1 MLSLEIETDSHLW
14 LNPFTTMTKLFHSVL
29 LAAALVAALVHPSA
43 AETRAATLTG
53 RVVDQTGAAIA
64 RASVSVRRDAT
75 GFARQLVS
83 DGEGAFELTDLLP
96 GEYAV
101 TVTST
106 GFTVAAQRV
115 TLQAGQRRGIEL
127 TLQVGSLNEDVVVL
141 ASEVSGNVERL
152 RRLPGSV
159 DVVDRE
165 MLDRANVMTTNE
177 ALRKIPGV
185 NVRDEEGL
193 GLRPNIGIRGLNPTR
208 SNKVLLLEDG
218 IPLTYAPY
226 GDNASYYHPPI
237 ERFER
242 IEVFKGGAQIGYGP
256 QTISGLVNY
265 ITPAPPSRSAG
276 AVHLAGGNRAY
287 FNGHANYGNTIGNT
301 GFLFDYMRK
310 QGDGSRENLH
320 SDLNDVNLKLTHSR
334 GTKQVWTLR
343 SNYYSEDS
351 NITYSGL
358 RQSEWEAN
366 PRANPFKNDFF
377 YVDRYGTSV
386 THGYTLNGNV
396 ALTTNA
402 YFTSFRRHWWRQS
415 SNSGQRP
422 NRAAEASCGGM
433 ANLNT
438 TCGIEGRLRQYY
450 TVGVE
455 PRLRVHHRAFGM
467 MGEADFGVRVHF
479 EQQNRRQENGT
490 TPTARS
496 GQLVEHNLRSN
507 QAYSTFA
514 LNRFLFGDWTVT
526 PGVRVEHV
534 RFERTNQLP
543 SANGATGNTDLTQV
557 IPGIGVSHTIG
568 SRVTT
573 FAGVHRGFAPP
584 RTEDVI
590 GVNGGVIDLDS
601 ELSWNYEVGARTEL
615 ARGVRVD
622 GTFFRMDYE
631 NQIVQAS
638 LAGGVG
644 ATLTNGGSTLH
655 QGMEVVGR
663 IDSAPMLDTMHN
675 VSLRLAYTHVPVAKY
690 TGVRFSNIPGFATTS
705 ISGNRL
711 TYAPEQILTFGV
723 GYAQPSGLDLLLEVV
738 HMSDQFGDDLNTVAG
753 TADGQRGVIPAYT
766 ILNSAVNYDL
776 GRATVFFTIKN
787 LLNDTFIVDRARGI
801 LPGMP
806 RLLQVGVR
814 TRF

>member
-1 MLSLEIETDSHLW
+1 MFKPAVLFLTAVLIPALVQPSGAQNRSGTLSG
-14 LNPFTTMTKLFHSVL
+14 SVL
-29 LAAALVAALVHPSA
+29 
-43 AETRAATLTG
+43 
-53 RVVDQTGAAIA
+53 DQSGAAIA
-64 RASVSVRRDAT
+64 GASVSIRRDAT
-75 GFARQLVS
+75 GFVRQVTS
-83 DGEGAFELTDLLP
+83 NRDGGFQIADLAP

-101 TVTST
+101 TVTNA
-106 GFTVAAQRV
+106 GFTLATQRLMV
-115 TLQAGQRRGIEL
+115 LSGQSARIEL

-141 ASEVSGNVERL
+141 ASEVAGNSERL

-165 MLDRANVMTTNE
+165 TLDRSNVMTTNE
-177 ALRKIPGV
+177 ALRKIAGI

-208 SNKVLLLEDG
+208 STKVLLLEDG

-242 IEVFKGGAQIGYGP
+242 VEVFKGGAQIGYGP

-265 ITPAPPSRSAG
+265 ITPAPPSRRAG
-276 AVHLAGGNRAY
+276 AVHVAGGNRAY
-287 FNGHANYGNTIGNT
+287 FNGHANYGDTIGKT
-301 GFLFDYMRK
+301 GFLVDYMRK
-310 QGDGSRENLH
+310 QADGSRENLH
-320 SDLNDVNLKLTHSR
+320 SDLNDVNLKLTRNAGSDH
-334 GTKQVWTLR
+334 VWTFR
-343 SNYYSEDS
+343 TNYYSEDS

-358 RQSEWEAN
+358 RQSEWDEN

-377 YVDRYGTSV
+377 YVDRLGAST
-386 THGYTLNGNV
+386 THGYTFNGNV

-422 NRAAEASCGGM
+422 NDASDPNCGGM
-433 ANLNT
+433 ANLST
-438 TCGIEGRLRQYY
+438 TCGNEGRLRQYY
-450 TVGVE
+450 TFGVE
-455 PRLRVHHRAFGM
+455 PRLRVHHGAFGVI
-467 MGEADFGVRVHF
+467 GEADFGVRVHF
-479 EQQNRRQENGT
+479 EEQIRRQENGA

-496 GQLVEHNLRSN
+496 GQLIEHNLRSN

-514 LNRFLFGDWTVT
+514 LNRFLFGNWTVT

-534 RFERTNQLP
+534 RFERSNQLP
-543 SANGATGNTDLTQV
+543 TSNGITGNTDLTQV
-557 IPGIGVSHTIG
+557 IPGLGASHTLG
-568 SRVTT
+568 SRVTA

-590 GVNGGVIDLDS
+590 SATGGVVDLDA
-601 ELSWNYEVGARTEL
+601 ELSWNYEIGARTEL

-631 NQIVQAS
+631 NQIVPAS
-638 LAGGVG
+638 LAGGIG

-655 QGMEVVGR
+655 QGLEVMGR
-663 IDSAPMLDTMHN
+663 IDTAPMLDTMHN
-675 VSLRLAYTHVPVAKY
+675 VSLRLAYTQVPVAKY
-690 TGVRFSNIPGFATTS
+690 TGVRFSNIPGFGTTS
-705 ISGNRL
+705 ITGNRL
-711 TYAPEQILTFGV
+711 PYAPEHLLTFGI
-723 GYAQPSGLDLLLEVV
+723 GYARPSGLDLLLEVIRT
-738 HMSDQFGDDLNTVAG
+738 SDQFGDDLNTVAG
-753 TADGQRGVIPAYT
+753 TVDGQRGLIRGYT

-776 GRATVFFTIKN
+776 GRATVFFTVKN
-787 LLNDTFIVDRARGI
+787 LLDDTFIVDRARGI
-801 LPGMP
+801 LPNMP
-806 RLLQVGVR
+806 RLLQLGVR

>member
-1 MLSLEIETDSHLW
+1 MIRFFQMSLLTSAI
-14 LNPFTTMTKLFHSVL
+14 
-29 LAAALVAALVHPSA
+29 VAALVHPA
-43 AETRAATLTG
+43 AAQSRVATLSGT
-53 RVVDQTGAAIA
+53 VVDPSGAAIP
-64 RASVSVRRDAT
+64 RAAISIRRDAA
-75 GFARQLVS
+75 GFLRVITS
-83 DGEGAFELTDLLP
+83 DDRGAFNVGDLMS

-101 TVTST
+101 TVASP
-106 GFTVAAQRV
+106 GFTVAAERV
-115 TLQAGQRRGIEL
+115 TLRPGDARRL
-127 TLQVGSLNEDVVVL
+127 AVTLRVGNLNEDVVVL
-141 ASEVSGNVERL
+141 ASEVSGNADRL

-159 DVVDRE
+159 DIVDRDT
-165 MLDRANVMTTNE
+165 LGRANVMTTNE
-177 ALRKIPGV
+177 ALRKIAGV

-242 IEVFKGGAQIGYGP
+242 IEVFKGGAQLGYGP

-265 ITPAPPSRSAG
+265 ITPAPPTRRAG

-287 FNGHANYGNTIGNT
+287 FNGHANYGNTIGRT
-301 GFLFDYMRK
+301 GFLVDYMRK
-310 QGDGSRENLH
+310 QGDGARENLH
-320 SDLNDVNLKLTHSR
+320 SELNDVNLKLTR
-334 GTKQVWTLR
+334 TVGANQVWTLR
-343 SNYYSEDS
+343 NNYYSEDS

-358 RQSEWEAN
+358 RQSEWDAD
-366 PRANPFKNDFF
+366 PRANPFENDFF
-377 YVDRYGTSV
+377 YVDRYGTSA
-386 THGYTLNGNV
+386 THGLTFNGNV

-415 SNSGQRP
+415 SNSAQRP
-422 NRAAEASCGGM
+422 NDAADLTCGGM

-438 TCGIEGRLRQYY
+438 TCGNEGRLRQYY
-450 TVGVE
+450 TFGVE
-455 PRLRVHHRAFGM
+455 PRLRVHHSAFGM
-467 MGEADFGVRVHF
+467 TGEADFGVRAHF
-479 EQQNRRQENGT
+479 EYQNRRQENGA

-496 GQLVEHNLRSN
+496 GQLIEHNLRSN

-534 RFERTNQLP
+534 RFERTNELP
-543 SANGATGNTDLTQV
+543 TANGVIGKTDLTQV
-557 IPGIGVSHTIG
+557 IPGIGVAHTIG

-584 RTEDVI
+584 RTEDII
-590 GVNGGVIDLDS
+590 GVNGGVVELDA
-601 ELSWNYEVGARTEL
+601 ELSWNYEFGARTEL

-631 NQIVQAS
+631 NQIVPAS
-638 LAGGVG
+638 LAGGIG

-655 QGMEVVGR
+655 QGLEVVGR

-675 VSLRLAYTHVPVAKY
+675 VSLRLAYTHVPVAKF

-705 ISGNRL
+705 ITGHRL
-711 TYAPEQILTFGV
+711 TYAPEHLLTLGV

-738 HMSDQFGDDLNTVAG
+738 RTSEQFGDDLNTVAG
-753 TADGQRGVIPAYT
+753 TADGQRGLIPAAT
-766 ILNSAVNYDL
+766 TLNAAVNYDL

-787 LLNDTFIVDRARGI
+787 LLDDTFIVDRSRGI
-801 LPGMP
+801 LPNMP

>member
-1 MLSLEIETDSHLW
+1 
-14 LNPFTTMTKLFHSVL
+14 MTKFFEALLFTAVL
-29 LAAALVAALVHPSA
+29 ATLFAHPSA
-43 AETRAATLTG
+43 AQTRVATLTG
-53 RVVDQTGAAIA
+53 TIVDQTGAAIP
-64 RASVSVRRDAT
+64 RAAISVRRDAA
-75 GFARQLVS
+75 GFMREITS
-83 DGEGAFELTDLLP
+83 DGRGAFALTDLLP

-101 TVTST
+101 TVTSP
-106 GFTVAAQRV
+106 GFTVAAERV
-115 TLQAGQRRGIEL
+115 TLRAGQARQLEL
-127 TLQVGSLNEDVVVL
+127 TLRVGNLNEDVVVL
-141 ASEVSGNVERL
+141 ASEVSGNSERL

-165 MLDRANVMTTNE
+165 ALDRAGVMTTNE

-185 NVRDEEGL
+185 HVRDEEGL

-242 IEVFKGGAQIGYGP
+242 VEVFKGGAQIGYGP

-287 FNGHANYGNTIGNT
+287 FNGHANYGNTIGKT
-301 GFLFDYMRK
+301 GFLVDYMRK
-310 QGDGSRENLH
+310 QGDGSRENVH
-320 SDLNDVNLKLTHSR
+320 SKLNDVNLKLTR
-334 GTKQVWTLR
+334 KIGVNQVWTLR
-343 SNYYSEDS
+343 NNYYSEDS

-358 RQSEWEAN
+358 RQDEWEAN

-377 YVDRYGTSV
+377 YVDRYGTSA
-386 THGYTLNGNV
+386 THGYTFNGNV

-402 YFTSFRRHWWRQS
+402 YFTSFRRYWWRQS

-422 NRAAEASCGGM
+422 NDSGDPNCGGM

-438 TCGIEGRLRQYY
+438 TCGNEGRLRQYY
-450 TVGVE
+450 TFGVE
-455 PRLRVHHRAFGM
+455 PRVRVHHRSFGM
-467 MGEADFGVRVHF
+467 TSEADFGVRAHF
-479 EQQNRRQENGT
+479 EHQNRRQENGP

-496 GQLVEHNLRSN
+496 GQLIEHNLRSN
-507 QAYSTFA
+507 RAYSTFV
-514 LNRFLFGDWTVT
+514 LNRFLAGNWTVT

-534 RFERTNQLP
+534 RFERTNRLP
-543 SANGATGNTDLTQV
+543 TANGATGHTDLTQV
-557 IPGIGVSHTIG
+557 IPGIGVAHTLG

-590 GVNGGVIDLDS
+590 GINGGVIDLDA
-601 ELSWNYEVGARTEL
+601 ELSWNYEIGARTEL
-615 ARGVRVD
+615 ARGVRID

-631 NQIVQAS
+631 NQIVPAS

-655 QGMEVVGR
+655 QGMEVAGR
-663 IDSAPMLDTMHN
+663 FDSAPMLDTMHN
-675 VSLRLAYTHVPVAKY
+675 VSLRLSYTYVPVGKF
-690 TGVRFSNIPGFATTS
+690 TGTRFSNIPGFGTTT
-705 ISGNRL
+705 ITGNRL
-711 TYAPEQILTFGV
+711 TYAPEHLLSLGV

-738 HMSDQFGDDLNTVAG
+738 STSDQFGDDLNTVTG
-753 TADGQRGVIPAYT
+753 TADGQRGLIPAAAHVNT
-766 ILNSAVNYDL
+766 AVNYDL
-776 GRATVFFTIKN
+776 GRATIFFTVKN
-787 LLNDTFIVDRARGI
+787 LLDDTFIVDRSRGI
-801 LPGMP
+801 LPSMP
-806 RLLQVGVR
+806 RLVQVGVR